1 MVAAAALW
9 LLASPFLVGGA
20 IGAWPRVNRF
30 IARHY
35 GPALVAGWIGVG
47 LLLAAV
53 LVFDGAHAK
62 TAGLAGAPLAGLSF
76 WSRRDGGDD
85 GDDGDDPDRGP
96 EPDGGIDWNEF
107 ARELEDHVAARE
119 RPRAALELHR

>member
-1 MVAAAALW
+1 MVAAVTLW

-20 IGAWPRVNRF
+20 AGAWPRVNRF

-53 LVFDGAHAK
+53 LVFDGAHAEA
-62 TAGLAGAPLAGLSF
+62 AGLAGSPLAGLSF
-76 WSRRDGGDD
+76 WSRRDDGDD
-85 GDDGDDPDRGP
+85 GDDDDDDPDRGP
-96 EPDGGIDWNEF
+96 EPD
-107 ARELEDHVAARE
+107 
-119 RPRAALELHR
+119 